1 MIIDTEGVTP
11 KGLKARAV
19 REVPEAEQAQIEP
32 AMWTGIDQAATDA
45 GLAQDWPRESDASD
59 PDWKWSFSTAF
70 PQTPTF
76 ARLSTEECLK
86 KLI

>member
-32 AMWTGIDQAATDA
+32 AMWTGIAQAATDA
-45 GLAQDWPRESDASD
+45 GLAQAWPRESDASPKD
-59 PDWKWSFSTAF
+59 AQVGKPGRV
-70 PQTPTF
+70 TF
-76 ARLSTEECLK
+76 REGRWRS
-86 KLI
+86 